1 MLIRTAAVLAALVL
15 VTVTP
20 IMAADTGAAA
30 AGAAALKKG
39 DRIVFLGDSITAG
52 GGGATGYITFIKSA
66 LEANAKDLGVKTVN
80 AGISG
85 NKVPDLQRRLEKDVL
100 SKDPT
105 IVFIYIGINDVWHW
119 KKQANG
125 GMTGGTPKDAYEAG
139 LKDIIGKIKE
149 AGARVIL
156 CTPSTIGEKAD
167 GSNERDPML
176 EEYSTISRGVAKDC
190 GVELLDL
197 RKAFIDY
204 EKANNKDN
212 QPKGILT
219 GDGVHLNKEGNKLVA
234 EAMLK
239 VLGVG
244 GLSLKKGD
252 RIVFLG
258 DSITAAGVG
267 PDGYITLIKNVL
279 DANAKDLGVETI
291 GAGISGN
298 KVPDL
303 QRRLERDVLGK
314 NPTIVFIYIGINDV
328 WHWKKQANGGMTG
341 GTPKDAY
348 EAGLK
353 DIIGKIKEAGAR
365 VILCTPSTIGEKAD
379 GSNERDPMLEEY
391 AGISRNVAKDC
402 GVQLLDLRQIFIDYE
417 KANNKGNQPK
427 GILTSDS
434 VHLNKQGNELVA
446 EAMLKALGVAP
457 APIAAE
463 KK

>member
-1 MLIRTAAVLAALVL
+1 
-15 VTVTP
+15 
-20 IMAADTGAAA
+20 MA
-30 AGAAALKKG
+30 
-39 DRIVFLGDSITAG
+39 
-52 GGGATGYITFIKSA
+52 
-66 LEANAKDLGVKTVN
+66 
-80 AGISG
+80 
-85 NKVPDLQRRLEKDVL
+85 
-100 SKDPT
+100 
-105 IVFIYIGINDVWHW
+105 
-119 KKQANG
+119 
-125 GMTGGTPKDAYEAG
+125 GGTPKDAYEAG

-176 EEYSTISRGVAKDC
+176 EEYAAISRNVAKDC

-244 GLSLKKGD
+244 PSLKKGD

-258 DSITAAGVG
+258 DSITAAGAG
-267 PDGYITLIKNVL
+267 PDGYITLIKNAL
-279 DANAKDLGVETI
+279 DADAKDLGVETI

-303 QRRLERDVLGK
+303 QRRLEKDVLGK

-328 WHWKKQANGGMTG
+328 WHWKMQANGSMAG

-353 DIIGKIKEAGAR
+353 EIIGKLKAAKAR

-391 AGISRNVAKDC
+391 STISRGVAKDC

-427 GILTSDS
+427 GVLTGDG
-434 VHLNKQGNELVA
+434 VHLNKEGNKLVA
-446 EAMLKALGVAP
+446 EAMLKVLGVAP
-457 APIAAE
+457 APAPAPSTAE

>member
-1 MLIRTAAVLAALVL
+1 MLSRTAAVLAALVL

-30 AGAAALKKG
+30 AGATALKKG

-52 GGGATGYITFIKSA
+52 GGGATGYITLIKNA
-66 LEANAKDLGVKTVN
+66 LEANAKDLAVKTLN

-119 KKQANG
+119 KKQPDGSMA
-125 GMTGGTPKDAYEAG
+125 GGTPKDVYEAG
-139 LKDIIGKIKE
+139 LKDIIGKIKA
-149 AGARVIL
+149 AGARAIL
-156 CTPSTIGEKAD
+156 CTPSVIGEKAD

-176 EEYSTISRGVAKDC
+176 EEYAAISRNVAKDC

-239 VLGVG
+239 VLGV
-244 GLSLKKGD
+244 
-252 RIVFLG
+252 
-258 DSITAAGVG
+258 APA
-267 PDGYITLIKNVL
+267 P
-279 DANAKDLGVETI
+279 
-291 GAGISGN
+291 
-298 KVPDL
+298 
-303 QRRLERDVLGK
+303 
-314 NPTIVFIYIGINDV
+314 
-328 WHWKKQANGGMTG
+328 
-341 GTPKDAY
+341 
-348 EAGLK
+348 
-353 DIIGKIKEAGAR
+353 
-365 VILCTPSTIGEKAD
+365 
-379 GSNERDPMLEEY
+379 
-391 AGISRNVAKDC
+391 
-402 GVQLLDLRQIFIDYE
+402 
-417 KANNKGNQPK
+417 
-427 GILTSDS
+427 
-434 VHLNKQGNELVA
+434 
-446 EAMLKALGVAP
+446 AP